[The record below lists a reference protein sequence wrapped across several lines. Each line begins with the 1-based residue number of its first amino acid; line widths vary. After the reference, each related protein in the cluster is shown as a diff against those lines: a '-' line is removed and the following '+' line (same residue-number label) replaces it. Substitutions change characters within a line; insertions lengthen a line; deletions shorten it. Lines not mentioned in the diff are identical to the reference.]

1 MFFAL
6 PLIALSAFSWLPP
19 QVNTE
24 RTIHKGVGIRHTE
37 GGWPENVDST
47 EIDQVDRFLK
57 KAVKVRT
64 PSRDYLTHGLVA
76 DGLPAV

>member
-1 MFFAL
+1 MYSLTFGLVVGKIF
-6 PLIALSAFSWLPP
+6 

-24 RTIHKGVGIRHTE
+24 RTIHRHVGVRHVE

-57 KAVKVRT
+57 KALKVF
-64 PSRDYLTHGLVA
+64 G
-76 DGLPAV
+76 